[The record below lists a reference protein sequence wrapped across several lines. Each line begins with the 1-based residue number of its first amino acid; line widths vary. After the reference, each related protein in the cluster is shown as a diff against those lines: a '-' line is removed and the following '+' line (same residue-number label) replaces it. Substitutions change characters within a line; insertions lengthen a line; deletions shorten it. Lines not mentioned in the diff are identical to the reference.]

1 MEHYSRTRIIAA
13 PCDGPGT
20 AAPTRAVVIWML
32 ALPMPLNS
40 PLRVAILMPVY
51 NDWAAASEIVS
62 RIDKTIGSGALDI
75 LMVDDGS
82 TQRWEDQDFQGH
94 YGAIQRINILRLRRN
109 VGHQR
114 AIALGLVQIYRTLQ
128 CDAVLIMDADGED
141 TAEGAAELLRGFV
154 KDDGRMAIFAERS
167 RRSESAIF
175 QIFYWL
181 YKVLHR
187 LLTGI
192 GVRVGNFSVV
202 PFGYLETLV
211 VLSELW
217 NHYAA
222 AVFRSRMPFRMIP
235 IPRGTRIAGKSS
247 MNFVSLVTHG
257 LSAISVFSDIV
268 GVRLLI
274 GACGCGVVALLAI
287 AMIAC
292 VRFFTD
298 AAIPG
303 WATVATGMIAII
315 LIQIISIA
323 TGFTFFMLSTRTG
336 VGFIPLR
343 DASLFVAEL
352 VEIRSHG

>member
-1 MEHYSRTRIIAA
+1 VEHYSRTRIIAA

-51 NDWAAASEIVS
+51 NDWASASEIVS

-154 KDDGRMAIFAERS
+154 KRARKRARHPLHVRAAKS
-167 RRSESAIF
+167 PCQNSACEP
-175 QIFYWL
+175 
-181 YKVLHR
+181 R
-187 LLTGI
+187 
-192 GVRVGNFSVV
+192 
-202 PFGYLETLV
+202 PLET
-211 VLSELW
+211 
-217 NHYAA
+217 APQ
-222 AVFRSRMPFRMIP
+222 RPP
-235 IPRGTRIAGKSS
+235 
-247 MNFVSLVTHG
+247 
-257 LSAISVFSDIV
+257 
-268 GVRLLI
+268 
-274 GACGCGVVALLAI
+274 C
-287 AMIAC
+287 
-292 VRFFTD
+292 
-298 AAIPG
+298 
-303 WATVATGMIAII
+303 
-315 LIQIISIA
+315 
-323 TGFTFFMLSTRTG
+323 
-336 VGFIPLR
+336 
-343 DASLFVAEL
+343 
-352 VEIRSHG
+352 